1 MICKPIFGAT
11 QILKGMRPCIKA
23 KFRKLLKIEL
33 NTKVHA
39 QMPLIFCFRLHFLD
53 LVLIIPSII
62 ILVYHSE
69 HYGSAHLSH
78 VGYVLIS

>member
-11 QILKGMRPCIKA
+11 QILKGTQPCIKA
-23 KFRKLLKIEL
+23 KFRKLL